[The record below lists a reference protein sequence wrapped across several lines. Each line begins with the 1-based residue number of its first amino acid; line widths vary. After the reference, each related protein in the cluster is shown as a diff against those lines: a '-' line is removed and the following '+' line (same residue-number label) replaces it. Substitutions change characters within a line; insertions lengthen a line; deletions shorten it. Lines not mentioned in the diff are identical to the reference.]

1 MKIVKEFKGH
11 SNGRV
16 YLVEELGCHYVY
28 KTMTAPA
35 ELYAQVSKQL
45 PFPTPEI
52 IRLEQNA
59 VLMEYIPGMDIKQY
73 LTYATKTE
81 IDKLSSFLIDYID
94 HVLTNSYNYDFSEQ
108 VTIKHRNLNQY
119 VDIDNHI
126 AVMPKHLPRGPTH
139 GDLTLENIIFYRGR
153 FYFIDMH
160 WTELN
165 SVYFDANKLRQDLN
179 GFWFVREDNKMN
191 YVSACEMIYSTL
203 QQRFSNLFNDSIYA
217 FMLARI
223 LPYCKRDLEKNLVI
237 SEIKKCML

>member
-1 MKIVKEFKGH
+1 MV
-11 SNGRV
+11 
-16 YLVEELGCHYVY
+16 
-28 KTMTAPA
+28 TPA

-59 VLMEYIPGMDIKQY
+59 ILMEYIPGMGIKQY
-73 LTYATKTE
+73 LTYANKSD
-81 IDKLSSFLIDYID
+81 IDKLISFLIDYID
-94 HVLTNSYNYDFSEQ
+94 YVLANSYNYDFTEQ
-108 VTIKHRNLNQY
+108 VTIKHLDLKQY
-119 VDIDNHI
+119 VDIDHHI
-126 AVMPKHLPRGPTH
+126 AVMPKQLSRGPIH
-139 GDLTLENIIFYRGR
+139 GDFTLENIIFYRGR

-179 GFWFVREDNKMN
+179 GFWFVREDSKIN

-203 QQRFSNLFNDSIYA
+203 KQKFGNLFNDSIYA

-223 LPYCKRDLEKNLVI
+223 LPYCKRDLEKNLVL